1 MALPRLQADPK
12 SLSARIPYAD
22 FLDTTQHIQG
32 RVTALSDTSAKVTL
46 NDGLEKLMTFH
57 YALISTG
64 SASLDPLIKALA
76 SNKADRAAQI
86 FCGRRRNQCT
96 GGWSTEFVIQKQY

>member
-12 SLSARIPYAD
+12 SLYARIPYAD
-22 FLDTTQHIQG
+22 FPDTTQHIQG

-46 NDGLEKLMTFH
+46 NDELEKLMTFH

-76 SNKADRAAQI
+76 SN
-86 FCGRRRNQCT
+86 
-96 GGWSTEFVIQKQY
+96 